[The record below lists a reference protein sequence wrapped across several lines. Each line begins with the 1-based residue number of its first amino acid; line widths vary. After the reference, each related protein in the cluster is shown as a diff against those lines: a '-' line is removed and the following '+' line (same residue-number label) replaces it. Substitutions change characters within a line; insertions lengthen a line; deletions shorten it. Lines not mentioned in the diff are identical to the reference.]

1 MDFFTHLMIG
11 FLISSWISG
20 SFFHGAYMAL
30 GTLMAGIS
38 DFDIL
43 LYPLWKRFPILGHH
57 GLTHMLAFILIS
69 ALIIFSAYTA
79 FSGTFDP
86 MLLLVMVLAGS
97 SHILGDFLTNWGVP
111 PFYPLTR
118 RYYKINLDVAVNPLV
133 LAYFFIGC
141 SFLYLVSQG
150 YVSMSP
156 KGASETLGATYLAY
170 LIFRA
175 VFKLY
180 YLKKPENKGFSALPT
195 LLPWRW
201 RLVRRAET
209 DEAILIT
216 LRRSQENTC
225 IIPKGA
231 PEYPEYILDR
241 IKSCE
246 DLVYT
251 YWLPEVQEFMR
262 VFEYPY
268 YDIDCSDEKREI
280 SWHSAEMGD
289 DMNVVVRIDDC
300 GVDVKATFPSR
311 RDRRA
316 RSQWP

>member
-20 SFFHGAYMAL
+20 SFHGAYVIL
-30 GTLMAGIS
+30 GTLMAGLP
-38 DFDIL
+38 DFDIF
-43 LYPLWKRFPILGHH
+43 LYPLWKRLPILGHH
-57 GLTHMLAFILIS
+57 GLTHMLTFIPAS

-79 FSGTFDP
+79 FSSTFDP
-86 MLLLVMVLAGS
+86 MLLLVMILAGS
-97 SHILGDFLTNWGVP
+97 SHIFGDFLTNWGVP
-111 PFYPLTR
+111 LFYPLTR

-141 SFLYLVSQG
+141 FFLYLVIQG

-156 KGASETLGATYLAY
+156 RRASEILGATYPVYFVL
-170 LIFRA
+170 RA
-175 VFKLY
+175 IFKLY
-180 YLKKPENKGFSALPT
+180 YLKEPENRGFSALPT

-201 RLVRRAET
+201 ELVRRAET

-216 LRRSQENTC
+216 LRRSQEKAC
-225 IIPKGA
+225 IIPKWVIG
-231 PEYPEYILDR
+231 YPEALLGR
-241 IKSCE
+241 IKSCD

-268 YDIDCSDEKREI
+268 YDIDCSDEKRGI
-280 SWHSAEMGD
+280 TWHSAEMGD
-289 DMNVVVRIDDC
+289 DMTVVVRIDD
-300 GVDVKATFPSR
+300 GGIDVKATFPGR
-311 RDRRA
+311 RGRR
-316 RSQWP
+316 